1 MEYAEASYAEAKKSE
16 DPIFILRHL
25 KGIVDAYGLLKRKL
39 PAGRNIGKDIEY
51 VKHIIRQFAKPN
63 QITKFKSVHVLKK
76 GKPLRVKR
84 KAKLC
89 PGVGCMKQISESD
102 LNNLEVKAK
111 ELMEK
116 LKGEYSH
123 VLSNLHTI
131 DEKLLSNNS
140 QQ

>member
-1 MEYAEASYAEAKKSE
+1 M
-16 DPIFILRHL
+16 
-25 KGIVDAYGLLKRKL
+25 DAYGLLKRKL
-39 PAGRNIGKDIEY
+39 PAGRNIAKDIEY

-76 GKPLRVKR
+76 GKPLRIKR
-84 KAKLC
+84 ETKLC
-89 PGVGCMKQISESD
+89 PGTGCMKQISESD

-131 DEKLLSNNS
+131 DDKILSKS
-140 QQ
+140 SEQ

>member
-76 GKPLRVKR
+76 GKPLRTKR
-84 KAKLC
+84 ETKLC
-89 PGVGCMKQISESD
+89 PRTGCMEQISESD
-102 LNNLEVKAK
+102 LNNLEFKAK
-111 ELMEK
+111 ELMK
-116 LKGEYSH
+116 QLKGEYSH
-123 VLSNLHTI
+123 ALSNLHTI
-131 DEKLLSNNS
+131 DEKILSNNS

>member
-1 MEYAEASYAEAKKSE
+1 MKGKKIRSRSSE
-16 DPIFILRHL
+16 VTEFLVRHR
-25 KGIVDAYGLLKRKL
+25 G
-39 PAGRNIGKDIEY
+39 
-51 VKHIIRQFAKPN
+51 H
-63 QITKFKSVHVLKK
+63 HVLKK

-84 KAKLC
+84 SAKLC

-111 ELMEK
+111 ELMGK

-131 DEKLLSNNS
+131 DEKIF
-140 QQ
+140 